1 MRHLILSTSLLALL
15 YSGGAL
21 AQNTNSS
28 TAAAAR
34 TAKANSRAPRKY
46 APIFRA
52 SKAQIKQAQTIL
64 KQRALYA
71 GEATGKLD
79 DPTREGLKKYQQAEG
94 MKVTGT
100 LNAATV
106 ERMNITM
113 TDKQKETWQ
122 KIQASQAN
130 ANTK

>member
-1 MRHLILSTSLLALL
+1 MRHLTLSASLLALL
-15 YSGGAL
+15 CTGAL

-28 TAAAAR
+28 TTVAAAPAN
-34 TAKANSRAPRKY
+34 ANSRAPRKY

-52 SKAQIKQAQTIL
+52 NKDQIKQAQTIL
-64 KQRALYA
+64 KQRSFYA
-71 GEATGKLD
+71 GDATGKLD

-94 MKVTGT
+94 LKVTGT
-100 LNAATV
+100 LNASTL
-106 ERMNITM
+106 EKMSIQL
-113 TDKQKETWQ
+113 TDKQKETWM